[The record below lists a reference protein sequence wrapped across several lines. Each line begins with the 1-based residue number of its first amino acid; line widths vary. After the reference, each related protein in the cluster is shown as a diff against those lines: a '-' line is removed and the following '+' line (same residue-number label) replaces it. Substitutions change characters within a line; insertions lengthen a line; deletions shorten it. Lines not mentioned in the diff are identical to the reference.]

1 MTKIINSIN
10 IKIHEKKT
18 KKRKYKKRN
27 VRTQQNAP
35 YTSVASLIT
44 NRPQQ
49 LDMST
54 ASNREKDNIISNA
67 INNVKREKEILTI
80 KDKQPEILKIFESPK
95 PPTIQPRKKIT
106 DFFAKTPEKNLYDTY
121 PKEKTVHYDRVEE
134 LGAVNKKGRKM
145 APQKPTE
152 STDDYINRLKKS
164 RSFTMQPLVKT
175 RNKDF
180 TTPIKD
186 VIPAPSTPITN
197 KFIKKALQSISESKK
212 SSAQS
217 KKNMESEQKFND
229 KVTNVINSP
238 ASIHKLKNEHELE
251 SQRAARIRIR
261 EEKSN
266 KAITDLFNSN
276 QFL

>member
-10 IKIHEKKT
+10 IKINEKKT

-27 VRTQQNAP
+27 VRSHNNAP

-44 NRPQQ
+44 NRPQN
-49 LDMST
+49 LDQST
-54 ASNREKDNIISNA
+54 ASNREQENIISNA

-80 KDKQPEILKIFESPK
+80 KDKQPVFESPK
-95 PPTIQPRKKIT
+95 PPPTTLQPRSTKKIT
-106 DFFAKTPEKNLYDTY
+106 DFYSKTPEKNLFDTY

-134 LGAVNKKGRKM
+134 LGDVNKGRGRKM
-145 APQKPTE
+145 GPQKANE
-152 STDDYINRLKKS
+152 SNDDYINRIKKS
-164 RSFTMQPLVKT
+164 RSFTMQSKPIPK
-175 RNKDF
+175 RDKEF
-180 TTPIKD
+180 TTPNRQDI
-186 VIPAPSTPITN
+186 IPAPEN
-197 KFIKKALQSISESKK
+197 KFMKKVLQSVSESKK
-212 SSAQS
+212 SLAQS

-238 ASIHKLKNEHELE
+238 ASLHKLKNEHELE
-251 SQRAARIRIR
+251 SQRSARIRIR

-266 KAITDLFNSN
+266 KAITDLFNSK

>member
-1 MTKIINSIN
+1 MTNIINKIN

-49 LDMST
+49 LDLST
-54 ASNREKDNIISNA
+54 ASNREQENIISNA

-80 KDKQPEILKIFESPK
+80 KDKQPVFESPK
-95 PPTIQPRKKIT
+95 PLPTQLQPTKKIT

-164 RSFTMQPLVKT
+164 RSFTMQSMPIPK
-175 RNKDF
+175 RDKEF
-180 TTPIKD
+180 TTPNKPD
-186 VIPAPSTPITN
+186 VIPAPTEN
-197 KFIKKALQSISESKK
+197 KFIKKVLQSVSESKK
-212 SSAQS
+212 SLAQS
-217 KKNMESEQKFND
+217 KKNMKLEEKFNN
-229 KVTNVINSP
+229 KVMNVINSP
-238 ASIHKLKNEHELE
+238 ESIHKLKNEHDVETE
-251 SQRAARIRIR
+251 RAARARKR
-261 EEKSN
+261 EDKSN
-266 KAITDLFNSN
+266 QAITDLFNSN